1 MSHVSVTI
9 NGRQFRMACDDGQ
22 EDHLYRLAATVNSKI
37 DQLKG
42 SFGEIGDTR
51 LTVMAAIMVADDM
64 AETQRRIKALED
76 EVAALREARNSA
88 TERLESRERAFVQ
101 AISQTAERLERVTAR
116 LTTTKSEG

>member
-22 EDHLYRLAATVNSKI
+22 EDHLHRLSRIVNDKV

-51 LTVMAAIMVADDM
+51 LTVMAAIMVADDL
-64 AETQRRIKALED
+64 AEMQRRMKGLED
-76 EVAALREARNSA
+76 EVASLREARSVVN
-88 TERLESRERAFVQ
+88 ERLENREKAF
-101 AISQTAERLERVTAR
+101 AEALAQTAEKIERIAGK
-116 LTTTKSEG
+116 LMTKSEG